1 MSDVWYTWHDT
12 EFDCEKYLYHY
23 TSVEKASKILYYKTL
38 RFLPIVNT
46 NDTIE
51 SKVRL
56 KNVVKN
62 ETL

>member
-1 MSDVWYTWHDT
+1 M
-12 EFDCEKYLYHY
+12 FKIDCEKYLYHY